1 MRARKASTH
10 QTRSARQRKM
20 ALLRTGVW
28 VILALFLLSSVGIVF
43 GVFVKP

>member
-1 MRARKASTH
+1 MSARKPNPY
-10 QTRSARQRKM
+10 QTRSARQRRL
-20 ALLRTGVW
+20 ALIRTGVW